1 MVIYPLKTKT
11 GYTTYFAGDHAL
23 FAEIQDGQRS
33 GKDTDV
39 KTANGVF
46 DDKQN
51 DRWF

>member
-1 MVIYPLKTKT
+1 MIHLLKIET

-23 FAEIQDGQRS
+23 FAEIQKDQRS
-33 GKDTDV
+33 GKDNDA
-39 KTANGVF
+39 KNANGVF